1 MFECDFCDR
10 TFDTKRGK
18 GIHEGQSHK
27 EEKRKRYEENNPCEC
42 PYCDDRFKEYKSVA
56 KHASRVHDKEP
67 DRIYVDYHHDGEW
80 PTCKCGCGEKVNL
93 QKGSEK
99 GYGFADYKQG
109 HYARDQEGGFWTEE
123 GLKKS
128 AETRRK
134 QFREGDREPW
144 NKGMSLEENPDNEGL
159 QKLHEKNLKEN
170 CPERAEKISEALTGR
185 EFSEETIEK
194 LTEHW
199 QDYWS
204 DPEHREEQKERRIEY
219 MASSEFEPI
228 SELENEFGEILD
240 ALNIE
245 YSYQEPLE
253 GFVYDFWLPQT
264 DTYIEVHGDFWHCN
278 PDAGYENPQYP
289 VQERS
294 VENDKKK
301 EKVIEEND
309 KDLLVFWETD
319 INENRKEVIQK
330 LLQYA

>member
-18 GIHEGQSHK
+18 GIHEGQSHE

-42 PYCDDRFKEYKSVA
+42 PYCDEKRFKEYKSVA

-67 DRIYVDYHHDGEW
+67 GRIYADYHHDREW
-80 PTCKCGCGEKVNL
+80 PTCECGCGEKVNL

-134 QFREGDREPW
+134 QFEEGEREPW

-170 CPERAEKISEALTGR
+170 SPERAEKISEALTGR
-185 EFSEETIEK
+185 EFSEETKQK
-194 LTEHW
+194 LKKHLAEVRP
-199 QDYWS
+199 QNNGGVSSKLEYKFADILEFLDIDYI
-204 DPEHREEQKERRIEY
+204 HQK
-219 MASSEFEPI
+219 S
-228 SELENEFGEILD
+228 
-240 ALNIE
+240 
-245 YSYQEPLE
+245 LE
-253 GFVYDFWLPQT
+253 GFAYDFYLPKT
-264 DTYIEVHGDFWHCN
+264 DTYIEVHGDYWHCN
-278 PDAGYENPQYP
+278 PDTKFKEPQNEA
-289 VQERS
+289 QKRS
-294 VENDKKK
+294 IQNDKKK
-301 EKVIEEND
+301 ERVIEENE

-319 INENRKEVIQK
+319 INENRKEVVQR
-330 LLQYA
+330 LLEHA

>member
-27 EEKRKRYEENNPCEC
+27 EEKQKRYEENNPCEC

-80 PTCKCGCGEKVNL
+80 PTCKCGCGKKVNL

-99 GYGFADYKQG
+99 GYGFANYKQG

-144 NKGMSLEENPDNEGL
+144 NKGMTLEENPENEGL
-159 QKLHEKNLKEN
+159 QKLSRKSQEYII
-170 CPERAEKISEALTGR
+170 ERMNSGNHYT
-185 EFSEETIEK
+185 
-194 LTEHW
+194 
-199 QDYWS
+199 
-204 DPEHREEQKERRIEY
+204 
-219 MASSEFEPI
+219 
-228 SELENEFGEILD
+228 SELENDFADILD
-240 ALNIE
+240 TLDIE
-245 YSYQEPLE
+245 YSHQKPVEE
-253 GFVYDFWLPQT
+253 FVYDFWLPET
-264 DTYIEVHGDFWHCN
+264 DTYIEVHGDFWHCK
-278 PDAGYENPQYP
+278 PDTRHENPKYKAQKIT
-289 VQERS
+289 VK
-294 VENDKKK
+294 NDKKK
-301 EKVIEEND
+301 EELIEENE

-330 LLQYA
+330 LLEHA